1 MALKVGELF
10 ASLGLDSSG
19 FNRGLDSAGERLE
32 AFGGRI
38 QRLGFILSAAVTAPL
53 TGLGYAAVTAAGSME
68 QTRIAL
74 TTMLGSATKADRF
87 IRDLQQF
94 ARTTPFELPGL
105 LESSKTLMAF
115 GFEAQDILPIMRA
128 LGDAISSLGGDSNTL
143 DRVILQLGQMKTVGK
158 ASMADL
164 RPIAQAGIRVF
175 DYMAQEMG
183 KSKAEIMDMLGKGEL
198 AAEPALSA
206 IFSGLSKDPKLK
218 GMMDKQSESFLG
230 MLSNLRDQ
238 VYEVLA
244 PLGKPLVSIGKT
256 LLTAMAPLVN
266 VIAKFAEALARSPKF
281 VQVLTVAF
289 GALAAAA
296 GPLLMLI
303 GSIASG
309 IGTLVSVGPAVGAA
323 LGGAFAVASGPIGWV
338 IGAIAALIA
347 LIVAAY
353 KRSQGFREQM
363 QRLWSTLKELA
374 RTSLALWK
382 KLAEI
387 AAPLFQKFAKYNPAI
402 LQLKLVFNALLLIL
416 RGVLYLL
423 QGILDGIL
431 YLMGAIIRFLWRLN
445 PPTLVESMVLASIGA
460 VKGAM
465 QTHRIQRQ
473 IGEERKRQVAEVAE
487 AEAQAVLDQLENQR
501 KLRAEERQR
510 RMEQI
515 GWLSSASELWTR
527 GMSGALKAAEIGPKA
542 PSVMTPE
549 SLPSA
554 AELRRISEE
563 LKEQTE
569 LQRKTLKAVQQK
581 LGAAYAS

>member
-19 FNRGLDSAGERLE
+19 FNRGIDSAGERLE

-38 QRLGFILSAAVTAPL
+38 QRLGFMLSAAVTAPL

-94 ARTTPFELPGL
+94 ARTTPFEFKGL
-105 LESSKTLMAF
+105 IESSKTLMAF
-115 GFEAQDILPIMRA
+115 GFEAQEILPIMRA
-128 LGDAISSLGGDSNTL
+128 LGDAISSIGGDSNTL

-158 ASMADL
+158 ASMVDL
-164 RPIAQAGIRVF
+164 KPIAQAGIRVF
-175 DYMAQEMG
+175 DYLAQEMG
-183 KSKAEIMDMLGKGEL
+183 RSKAEIMDMLGKGEL

-256 LLTAMAPLVN
+256 LLTAMTPLIN

-374 RTSLALWK
+374 RTSLEVWK

-387 AAPLFQKFAKYNPAI
+387 AAPFFQKFAKYNPVI

-423 QGILDGIL
+423 QAMLDRIEL
-431 YLMGAIIRFLWRLN
+431 IAEAFKRL
-445 PPTLVESMVLASIGA
+445 LGHIGA
-460 VKGAM
+460 GRRTLLSGLIDLGIASVKQAM
-465 QTHRIQRQ
+465 YSRQ
-473 IGEERKRQVAEVAE
+473 VWEERKRQVAEVAE

-527 GMSGALKAAEIGPKA
+527 GMSGALKAAEVGPKA

-581 LGAAYAS
+581 LGAAYAT

>member
-94 ARTTPFELPGL
+94 ARTTPFEFKGL
-105 LESSKTLMAF
+105 IESSKTLMAF
-115 GFEAQDILPIMRA
+115 GFEAEEILPIMRA
-128 LGDAISSLGGDSNTL
+128 LGDAIASIGGDSNTL

-158 ASMADL
+158 ANMADL

-183 KSKAEIMDMLGKGEL
+183 RSKAEIMDMLGKGEL

-218 GMMDKQSESFLG
+218 GMMDKQSKSFLG

-238 VYEVLA
+238 VNEVLV

-256 LLTAMAPLVN
+256 LLTAMTPLIN

-338 IGAIAALIA
+338 IGAIVALIA

-374 RTSLALWK
+374 RTSLEVWK

-387 AAPLFQKFAKYNPAI
+387 AAPFFQKFAKYNPAI

-416 RGVLYLL
+416 RGVVYLL
-423 QGILDGIL
+423 QFVLDRILLIAEAFKRLLDHFTGGTRTLLSGLIDLGI
-431 YLMGAIIRFLWRLN
+431 
-445 PPTLVESMVLASIGA
+445 SS
-460 VKGAM
+460 VKAAM
-465 QTHRIQRQ
+465 YSRQ

-527 GMSGALKAAEIGPKA
+527 GMSGALKAAEVGPKA

-581 LGAAYAS
+581 LGAAYAT

>member
-38 QRLGFILSAAVTAPL
+38 QRLGFMLSAAVTAPL

-87 IRDLQQF
+87 IRDLQKF
-94 ARTTPFELPGL
+94 AQTTPFEFKGL
-105 LESSKTLMAF
+105 IESSKTLMAF
-115 GFEAQDILPIMRA
+115 GFEAQEILPIMRA
-128 LGDAISSLGGDSNTL
+128 LGDAISSIGGDSNTL

-218 GMMDKQSESFLG
+218 GMMDKQSKSFLG

-238 VYEVLA
+238 VNEVLV

-256 LLTAMAPLVN
+256 LLTAMTPLIN

-382 KLAEI
+382 KLAEL
-387 AAPLFQKFAKYNPAI
+387 AAPFFQKFAKYNPAI

-416 RGVLYLL
+416 RGVVYLL
-423 QGILDGIL
+423 QFVLDRVLLIAEAFKRLLNHLTGGTRTLLSGLIDLGISS
-431 YLMGAIIRFLWRLN
+431 
-445 PPTLVESMVLASIGA
+445 VEA
-460 VKGAM
+460 AM
-465 QTHRIQRQ
+465 YSRQ

-581 LGAAYAS
+581 LGAAYAT

>member
-19 FNRGLDSAGERLE
+19 FNQGLDSAGERLE

-38 QRLGFILSAAVTAPL
+38 QRLGFMLSAAVTAPL

-94 ARTTPFELPGL
+94 ARTTPFEFKGL
-105 LESSKTLMAF
+105 IESSKTLMAF
-115 GFEAQDILPIMRA
+115 GFEAQEILPIMRA
-128 LGDAISSLGGDSNTL
+128 LGDAISSIGGDSNTL

-183 KSKAEIMDMLGKGEL
+183 RSKAEIMDMLGKGEL

-218 GMMDKQSESFLG
+218 GMMDKQSKSFLG

-238 VYEVLA
+238 VNEVLV

-256 LLTAMAPLVN
+256 LLTAMTPLIN

-323 LGGAFAVASGPIGWV
+323 LGGAFAVVSGPIGWV

-374 RTSLALWK
+374 RTSLEVWK

-387 AAPLFQKFAKYNPAI
+387 AAPFFQKFAKYNPAI

-423 QGILDGIL
+423 QAVLDRIL
-431 YLMGAIIRFLWRLN
+431 YIAEALTRFLYHFTGGTR
-445 PPTLVESMVLASIGA
+445 TLLSILIDLGISS
-460 VKGAM
+460 VKAAM
-465 QTHRIQRQ
+465 QARQ
-473 IGEERKRQVAEVAE
+473 IGEERKRQVAEIAE

-527 GMSGALKAAEIGPKA
+527 GMSGALKTAEIGPKA

-581 LGAAYAS
+581 LGAAYAT

>member
-38 QRLGFILSAAVTAPL
+38 QRLGFMLSAAVTAPL

-94 ARTTPFELPGL
+94 ARTTPFEFKGL
-105 LESSKTLMAF
+105 IESSKTLMAF
-115 GFEAQDILPIMRA
+115 GFEAQEILPIMRA
-128 LGDAISSLGGDSNTL
+128 LGDAISSIGGDSNTL

-175 DYMAQEMG
+175 DYLAQEMG
-183 KSKAEIMDMLGKGEL
+183 RSKAEIMDMLGKGEL

-218 GMMDKQSESFLG
+218 GMMDQQSKSLLG
-230 MLSNLRDQ
+230 MLSNLADQ
-238 VYEVLA
+238 VNAVLV

-256 LLTAMAPLVN
+256 LLTAMTPLIN

-309 IGTLVSVGPAVGAA
+309 IGTLVSVGPAVGSA

-338 IGAIAALIA
+338 IGAIVALIA

-363 QRLWSTLKELA
+363 QRLWNTLKELA
-374 RTSLALWK
+374 RTSLEVWK

-387 AAPLFQKFAKYNPAI
+387 AAPLSQKFAKYNPAI
-402 LQLKLVFNALLLIL
+402 LQLKLVFNALLLVL
-416 RGVLYLL
+416 RGVFFLL
-423 QGILDGIL
+423 QLVLDRILLIAEAFKRLLDHFKGGTRTLLSNLIEMGIL
-431 YLMGAIIRFLWRLN
+431 
-445 PPTLVESMVLASIGA
+445 A
-460 VKGAM
+460 VKEAM
-465 QTHRIQRQ
+465 YSRQ
-473 IGEERKRQVAEVAE
+473 VWEERKRQVAEVAE
-487 AEAQAVLDQLENQR
+487 AEAQAVLDQIENQR

-581 LGAAYAS
+581 LGVAYAS